1 MVSLIKGSKAIVVM
15 IFMSFTFDVLAEDDI
30 FSKFKA
36 RLNLSDEQIQQF
48 EPILTDHRE
57 KLLSVMKKQGVNPNP
72 GLLKDKIG
80 FRQLRTIKKDIDK
93 VYKQTEGQL
102 VDILSK
108 EQFHEYKK
116 AQEELQNIIVHGESG
131 GGMVKISIT
140 CKNEIKK
147 IDIDDSLFSEER
159 DMLEDLLIAAFNDAI
174 RKADKK
180 TQESMSGMTS
190 GLNLPPGMKLPF

>member
-1 MVSLIKGSKAIVVM
+1 MKGGI
-15 IFMSFTFDVLAEDDI
+15 
-30 FSKFKA
+30 
-36 RLNLSDEQIQQF
+36 
-48 EPILTDHRE
+48 
-57 KLLSVMKKQGVNPNP
+57 
-72 GLLKDKIG
+72 
-80 FRQLRTIKKDIDK
+80 
-93 VYKQTEGQL
+93 GQL
-102 VDILSK
+102 MK
-108 EQFHEYKK
+108 QAQQMQEKMQK

-131 GGMVKISIT
+131 GGMVKISIS